1 MPDTLTTMTT
11 LIRDNLDESTAGY
24 WTDAEIQRK
33 IVRRFRE
40 VWSRIIGIR
49 DDWFKSS
56 TAATITL
63 AADTLKYALA
73 SDFFRVCTIRTTT
86 SGSEGVQWIW
96 MSAKDPRFV
105 DGQRA
110 DVTYTDPSVYYYDIE
125 GLTGTSASIVVSPRP
140 RAALV
145 ASMEYYTLPTDP
157 TTTFVLP
164 DPVLRYIEAGATADC
179 LAKGPVGL
187 LEYWRSE
194 VRMAWDILLPILAAP
209 RSGQN
214 NSHALSPFEVP

>member
-11 LIRDNLDESTAGY
+11 LIRDNLDETAAGY

-40 VWSRIIGIR
+40 LWSRMIGIR
-49 DDWFKSS
+49 ADWFKVSS
-56 TAATITL
+56 PGTL
-63 AADTLKYALA
+63 TLVADTLSYAIG
-73 SDFFRVCTIRTTT
+73 SDVFRIHSIRTTT
-86 SGSEGVQWIW
+86 SGSEAVQWVW
-96 MSAKDPRFV
+96 LSAKDPRFIE
-105 DGQRA
+105 GLRA
-110 DVTYTDPSVYYYDIE
+110 DVTYTDPGVYYYDVA
-125 GLTGTSASIVVSPRP
+125 GLGGNSALIYVSPRP
-140 RAALV
+140 RAALT
-145 ASMEYYTLPTDP
+145 ASVEYYTLPTDP

-164 DPVLRYIEAGATADC
+164 DPFLRYIEAGATADC

-194 VRMAWDILLPILAAP
+194 VTTAWSILLPILSAP

>member
-1 MPDTLTTMTT
+1 MADSLTTMTT
-11 LIRDNLDESTAGY
+11 LIRDNLDEATASY

-40 VWSRIIGIR
+40 LWSRIIGIR

-56 TAATITL
+56 TAATVTL
-63 AADTLKYALA
+63 VSGTLKYALA
-73 SDFFRVCTIRTTT
+73 ADFYRVATIRTTT
-86 SGSEGVQWIW
+86 SGKESVQWIW
-96 MSAKDPRFV
+96 MSCKDPRFV
-105 DGQRA
+105 EGQRA
-110 DVTYTDPSVYYYDIE
+110 DVTYSDPGIIYYDIE
-125 GLTGTSASIVVSPRP
+125 GVTNIVVSPLP
-140 RAALV
+140 RATLV
-145 ASMEYYTLPTDP
+145 GSMEYYTIPTDP

-164 DPVLRYIEAGATADC
+164 DPILRYVEAGATADC

-187 LEYWRSE
+187 LDYWRSE
-194 VRMAWDILLPILAAP
+194 TTTAWGILLPILAAP